1 MKPIRKDEQEHL
13 KNYVEKKFIQELILS
28 CPTTSVGL
36 TYEKINRKVNM
47 EYIIYSV
54 VEIDFHWGSDEPR
67 PSILHT
73 YADFKE
79 AVTKK
84 DLCKQIAL
92 LDKSRKQYQVVS
104 IKVDNGSKKTD

>member
-1 MKPIRKDEQEHL
+1 
-13 KNYVEKKFIQELILS
+13 
-28 CPTTSVGL
+28 
-36 TYEKINRKVNM
+36 M

-54 VEIDFHWGSDEPR
+54 VEIDFHWGSDEPK

-84 DLCKQIAL
+84 DLCKQIA
-92 LDKSRKQYQVVS
+92 YQVVS

>member
-1 MKPIRKDEQEHL
+1 
-13 KNYVEKKFIQELILS
+13 
-28 CPTTSVGL
+28 
-36 TYEKINRKVNM
+36 M

-54 VEIDFHWGSDEPR
+54 VEIDFHWGSDEPK
-67 PSILHT
+67 PSIIHT

-84 DLCKQIAL
+84 DLCKQIAS

-104 IKVDNGSKKTD
+104 IKVNEATNKALSQIRKKRKDDNKIDFIAEFHEWVKIVKKYLKEALN